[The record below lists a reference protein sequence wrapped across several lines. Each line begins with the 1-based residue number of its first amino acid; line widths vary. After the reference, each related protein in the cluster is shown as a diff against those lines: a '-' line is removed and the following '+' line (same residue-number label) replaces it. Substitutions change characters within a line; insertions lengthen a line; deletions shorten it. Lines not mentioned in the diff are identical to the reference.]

1 DLLQPCARGAWILDP
16 FCGRGTTI
24 YAARLRGIA
33 AVGIDSNPVA
43 AAISGAKLVYVRPSE
58 VIRLAKSILDERQ
71 GLDPSSPPSDEFW
84 ARCFA
89 DSTLRQIC
97 RLRTYL
103 LSNCNTRV
111 EIALRALLLGI
122 LHGPRNKG
130 PATYL
135 SNQMPRTYSTKPDPA
150 VRFWKKKRMKA

>member
-1 DLLQPCARGAWILDP
+1 MPKLMRPARGRKLSGPALSELPASNAPILRLNRLCPYSTMFPLAFPFDLLQPCARGAWILDP

-89 DSTLRQIC
+89 DST
-97 RLRTYL
+97 
-103 LSNCNTRV
+103 
-111 EIALRALLLGI
+111 
-122 LHGPRNKG
+122 
-130 PATYL
+130 
-135 SNQMPRTYSTKPDPA
+135 
-150 VRFWKKKRMKA
+150 